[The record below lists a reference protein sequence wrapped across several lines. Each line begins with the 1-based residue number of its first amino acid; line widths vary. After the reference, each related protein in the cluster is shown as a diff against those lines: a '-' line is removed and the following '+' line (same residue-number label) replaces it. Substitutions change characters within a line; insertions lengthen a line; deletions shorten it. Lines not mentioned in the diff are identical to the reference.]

1 MIYALKAVAGQERV
15 VADMFYSE
23 AAHTDGI
30 YCVLYTT
37 GLRGYILVEADNDK
51 IIEETAKK
59 IPKTK
64 GLAGKPPKRSISKRA
79 KGTDQ
84 VFKIKTIT
92 IEELEN
98 TLFPKKVIIR
108 LKKGDLV
115 EVVSG
120 AFKGEKA
127 RVIRINKEKDEVT
140 IELTEVAV
148 PIPITV
154 RGNNLRAIKEE

>member
-1 MIYALKAVAGQERV
+1 MIFALRAVAGQERV

-23 AAHTDGI
+23 ANNTHGI
-30 YCVLYTT
+30 YGVLYTT
-37 GLRGYILVEADNDK
+37 GLRGYILVEADNYK
-51 IIEETAKK
+51 IVEETAKK

-64 GLAGKPPKRSISKRA
+64 GL
-79 KGTDQ
+79 
-84 VFKIKTIT
+84 VKIKKKTIT

-98 TLFPKKVIIR
+98 TLFPKKVIIS
-108 LKKGDLV
+108 LKKGDSV

-140 IELTEVAV
+140 IELSEVAV

-154 RGNNLRAIKEE
+154 RGNDLRVINEE